1 MRDTVDNR
9 PHADSL
15 VLQPATPFLSAIQ
28 SETMSVRSDRQRELA
43 RQALKAEAQCLQALH
58 QIPAAQAI
66 LDTPQL
72 RRAQT
77 RGLMVER
84 IPDALSAAAAAARN
98 DADVRKLLTAAHLS
112 WSDAEGLRWQMVAE
126 VEGLIRQRAGKIAR
140 TSRLEIEDLVQE
152 GRLGALRAARR
163 YDPDAQ
169 NFTTYAQWWIR
180 AAMTRSVDVE
190 GRLVRLPGG
199 LVEQQ
204 RQLNR
209 IIVDI
214 VASGETVTDERL
226 SKLSGI
232 EPERVALIRSQ
243 SRPVSL
249 DVSPGSGDSGDEGV
263 PLGMMIADELTPD
276 PEQEAITAAMMAQV
290 EELLDSLPPRTRE
303 AVVLYYGLGDEPPL
317 TLSALGKRMSLSRE
331 RVRQIINQAVQTI
344 RPRLGVSVRPPTH
357 TQRRP
362 PRRPIMT
369 TRPNFIASKRHRRP
383 TIQERLEALLQ
394 EPEDTEE
401 TER

>member
-1 MRDTVDNR
+1 
-9 PHADSL
+9 
-15 VLQPATPFLSAIQ
+15 
-28 SETMSVRSDRQRELA
+28 MSQRSDRQRELA
-43 RQALKAEAQCLQALH
+43 RQALTAEAQCLQALNH
-58 QIPAAQAI
+58 IPAAQSI

-84 IPDALSAAAAAARN
+84 IPDALAAAEVAARS
-98 DADVRKLLTAAHLS
+98 DASLRKHLYTARAA
-112 WSDAEGLRWQMVAE
+112 WSDAEGLRWQMVGE

-214 VASGETVTDERL
+214 VASGEDVTDERL

-232 EPERVALIRSQ
+232 ELERVALIRSQ

-249 DVSPGSGDSGDEGV
+249 DVSPGTAEAGEEGV
-263 PLGMMIADELTPD
+263 PLGMMLADEHTPD
-276 PEQEAITAAMMAQV
+276 PEQEAITAAMMA
-290 EELLDSLPPRTRE
+290 
-303 AVVLYYGLGDEPPL
+303 
-317 TLSALGKRMSLSRE
+317 SA
-331 RVRQIINQAVQTI
+331 
-344 RPRLGVSVRPPTH
+344 
-357 TQRRP
+357 
-362 PRRPIMT
+362 
-369 TRPNFIASKRHRRP
+369 
-383 TIQERLEALLQ
+383 
-394 EPEDTEE
+394 
-401 TER
+401 

>member
-1 MRDTVDNR
+1 
-9 PHADSL
+9 
-15 VLQPATPFLSAIQ
+15 
-28 SETMSVRSDRQRELA
+28 MSVRSDRQRELA
-43 RQALKAEAQCLQALH
+43 RQALKAEAQCLQALNH
-58 QIPAAQAI
+58 IPAAQSI

-84 IPDALSAAAAAARN
+84 IPDALAAAEVFARDDASLRKHLNLARAA
-98 DADVRKLLTAAHLS
+98 
-112 WSDAEGLRWQMVAE
+112 WSDAEGLRWQMVGE

-199 LVEQQ
+199 LVEQK

-226 SKLSGI
+226 SQLSGI
-232 EPERVALIRSQ
+232 EPERVKLIRSQ

-249 DVSPGSGDSGDEGV
+249 DVSPGSSDSGDEGV
-263 PLGMMIADELTPD
+263 PLGMMLADEHTPD

-290 EELLDSLPPRTRE
+290 EELLAGLPPRTRE
-303 AVVLYYGLGDEPPL
+303 AVMLYYGLGDEPPL
-317 TLSALGKRMSLSRE
+317 TLSALGKRMNLSRE

-344 RPRLGVSVRPPTH
+344 RPRLGVSVRPPSRTYRPPPRPSVPSRKPRRIIKPVR
-357 TQRRP
+357 QRRL
-362 PRRPIMT
+362 
-369 TRPNFIASKRHRRP
+369 
-383 TIQERLEALLQ
+383 TIQERLAALLQ

>member
-1 MRDTVDNR
+1 
-9 PHADSL
+9 
-15 VLQPATPFLSAIQ
+15 
-28 SETMSVRSDRQRELA
+28 MSVRSDRQRELA
-43 RQALKAEAQCLQALH
+43 RQALKAEAQCLQALNH
-58 QIPAAQAI
+58 IPAAQSI

-84 IPDALSAAAAAARN
+84 IPDALAAAEVFARDDASLRKHLNLARAA
-98 DADVRKLLTAAHLS
+98 
-112 WSDAEGLRWQMVAE
+112 WSDAEGLRWQMVGE

-226 SKLSGI
+226 SQLSGI
-232 EPERVALIRSQ
+232 EPERVKLIRSQ

-249 DVSPGSGDSGDEGV
+249 DVSPGSSDSGDEGV
-263 PLGMMIADELTPD
+263 PLGMMLADEHTPD

-290 EELLDSLPPRTRE
+290 EELLAGLPPRTRE
-303 AVVLYYGLGDEPPL
+303 AVMLYYGLGDEPPL
-317 TLSALGKRMSLSRE
+317 TLSALGKRMNLSRE

-344 RPRLGVSVRPPTH
+344 RPRLGVSVRPPSRTYRPPPRPSVPSRKPRRIIKPVR
-357 TQRRP
+357 QRRL
-362 PRRPIMT
+362 
-369 TRPNFIASKRHRRP
+369 
-383 TIQERLEALLQ
+383 TIQERLAALLQ

>member
-1 MRDTVDNR
+1 
-9 PHADSL
+9 
-15 VLQPATPFLSAIQ
+15 
-28 SETMSVRSDRQRELA
+28 MSQRSDRQRELA
-43 RQALKAEAQCLQALH
+43 RQALKAEAQCLQALNH
-58 QIPAAQAI
+58 IPSAQSI

-84 IPDALSAAAAAARN
+84 IPDALAVAEVAVRSDPSLRTYLVTAR
-98 DADVRKLLTAAHLS
+98 AS
-112 WSDAEGLRWQMVAE
+112 WSDAEGLRWQMVGE

-163 YDPDAQ
+163 YDPEAQ

-214 VASGETVTDERL
+214 VASGESVTDERL

-232 EPERVALIRSQ
+232 DPERVALIRAQ

-249 DVSPGSGDSGDEGV
+249 DVSPGGSDSGDEGV
-263 PLGMMIADELTPD
+263 PLGMMLADEHTPD

-290 EELLDSLPPRTRE
+290 EDLLDGLPPRTRE

-344 RPRLGVSVRPPTH
+344 RPRLGVSIRPPSRSTY
-357 TQRRP
+357 RRP
-362 PRRPIMT
+362 PRPAPSRAPVRPPKPSRT
-369 TRPNFIASKRHRRP
+369 TRHRRP
-383 TIQERLEALLQ
+383 TIQERLDALLQ

>member
-1 MRDTVDNR
+1 
-9 PHADSL
+9 
-15 VLQPATPFLSAIQ
+15 
-28 SETMSVRSDRQRELA
+28 MSQRSDRQRELA
-43 RQALKAEAQCLQALH
+43 RQALKAEAQCLQALNH
-58 QIPAAQAI
+58 IPSAQSI

-84 IPDALSAAAAAARN
+84 IPDALAVAEVAVRSDPSLRTYLVTAR
-98 DADVRKLLTAAHLS
+98 AS
-112 WSDAEGLRWQMVAE
+112 WSDAEGLRWQMVGE

-163 YDPDAQ
+163 YDPEAQ

-214 VASGETVTDERL
+214 VASGESVTDERL

-232 EPERVALIRSQ
+232 HKLLKDHLEQIAHRLRVVHAAHDRSARGLRRDDGSAFCRRLRRLRWRWLLLVRAER
-243 SRPVSL
+243 
-249 DVSPGSGDSGDEGV
+249 
-263 PLGMMIADELTPD
+263 
-276 PEQEAITAAMMAQV
+276 
-290 EELLDSLPPRTRE
+290 
-303 AVVLYYGLGDEPPL
+303 
-317 TLSALGKRMSLSRE
+317 
-331 RVRQIINQAVQTI
+331 
-344 RPRLGVSVRPPTH
+344 
-357 TQRRP
+357 
-362 PRRPIMT
+362 
-369 TRPNFIASKRHRRP
+369 RHRGCFV
-383 TIQERLEALLQ
+383 E
-394 EPEDTEE
+394 
-401 TER
+401 

>member
-1 MRDTVDNR
+1 M
-9 PHADSL
+9 
-15 VLQPATPFLSAIQ
+15 
-28 SETMSVRSDRQRELA
+28 SERSDRQRELA
-43 RQALKAEAQCLQALH
+43 RQALKAEAICLQALNH
-58 QIPAAQAI
+58 IPTAQSI

-84 IPDALSAAAAAARN
+84 IPDALAVAEVAVRSDPSLKTHLSTAR
-98 DADVRKLLTAAHLS
+98 TS
-112 WSDAEGLRWQMVAE
+112 WSDAEGLRWQMVGE

-214 VASGETVTDERL
+214 VASGESVTNERL

-232 EPERVALIRSQ
+232 DVNRVALIRAQ

-249 DVSPGSGDSGDEGV
+249 DVSMGGSDSEEGV
-263 PLGMMIADELTPD
+263 PLGMMLADEHTPD

-290 EELLDSLPPRTRE
+290 EELLTGLPPRTRE

-344 RPRLGVSVRPPTH
+344 RPRLGVSVRPPNRPYRPTP
-357 TQRRP
+357 RPAPSRAPVRP
-362 PRRPIMT
+362 PKPSRP
-369 TRPNFIASKRHRRP
+369 TRQRRP
-383 TIQERLEALLQ
+383 TIQERLDALLQ

-401 TER
+401 AER

>member
-1 MRDTVDNR
+1 
-9 PHADSL
+9 
-15 VLQPATPFLSAIQ
+15 
-28 SETMSVRSDRQRELA
+28 MSQRSDRQRELA
-43 RQALKAEAQCLQALH
+43 RRALKAEAKCLQALNH
-58 QIPAAQAI
+58 IPTAQSI

-84 IPDALSAAAAAARN
+84 IPDALAVAEVAVRSDDSLRQYLSTAR
-98 DADVRKLLTAAHLS
+98 AS
-112 WSDAEGLRWQMVAE
+112 WSDAEGLRWQMVGE

-214 VASGETVTDERL
+214 VASGERVTDERL
-226 SKLSGI
+226 SQLSGI
-232 EPERVALIRSQ
+232 EQDRVALIRSQ

-249 DVSPGSGDSGDEGV
+249 DVSPGNSDSGDEGV
-263 PLGMMIADELTPD
+263 PLGMMLADEHTPD

-290 EELLDSLPPRTRE
+290 EELLDALPPRTRE

-317 TLSALGKRMSLSRE
+317 TLSALGKRMNLSRE

-344 RPRLGVSVRPPTH
+344 RPRLGVSVRPPRRTYR
-357 TQRRP
+357 QPPRP
-362 PRRPIMT
+362 PKPTRVPRLSRP
-369 TRPNFIASKRHRRP
+369 TRQRRP
-383 TIQERLEALLQ
+383 TIQERLTALLQ

>member
-1 MRDTVDNR
+1 M
-9 PHADSL
+9 
-15 VLQPATPFLSAIQ
+15 
-28 SETMSVRSDRQRELA
+28 SERSDRQRELA
-43 RQALKAEAQCLQALH
+43 RQALKAEAMCLQALNH
-58 QIPAAQAI
+58 IPTAQSI

-84 IPDALSAAAAAARN
+84 IPDALAVAEVAVRSDPSLRTYLSTAR
-98 DADVRKLLTAAHLS
+98 TS
-112 WSDAEGLRWQMVAE
+112 WSDAEGLRWQMVGE

-214 VASGETVTDERL
+214 IASGESVTNERL

-232 EPERVALIRSQ
+232 ELNRVALIRAQ

-249 DVSPGSGDSGDEGV
+249 DVSLGGSDSDEGV
-263 PLGMMIADELTPD
+263 PLGMMLADEHTPD

-290 EELLDSLPPRTRE
+290 EELLAGLPPRTRE

-344 RPRLGVSVRPPTH
+344 RPRLGVSVRPPSRTY
-357 TQRRP
+357 RP
-362 PRRPIMT
+362 PPRPAPSRAPVRAPKPSRT
-369 TRPNFIASKRHRRP
+369 TRQRRP
-383 TIQERLEALLQ
+383 TIQERLDALLQ

>member
-1 MRDTVDNR
+1 
-9 PHADSL
+9 
-15 VLQPATPFLSAIQ
+15 
-28 SETMSVRSDRQRELA
+28 MSVRSDRQRELA
-43 RQALKAEAQCLQALH
+43 RQALKAEAQCLQALDH
-58 QIPAAQAI
+58 IPSAQSI

-84 IPDALSAAAAAARN
+84 IPDALAAAEVAVRSTPALRKHLNTARAA
-98 DADVRKLLTAAHLS
+98 
-112 WSDAEGLRWQMVAE
+112 WSDAEGLRWQMVGE

-214 VASGETVTDERL
+214 VASGESVTNERL

-232 EPERVALIRSQ
+232 DMDRIALIRSQ

-249 DVSPGSGDSGDEGV
+249 DVSPGSGDGDEGV
-263 PLGMMIADELTPD
+263 PLGMMLADEHTPD

-290 EELLDSLPPRTRE
+290 EDLLDALPPRTRE

-317 TLSALGKRMSLSRE
+317 TLSALGKRMNLSRE
-331 RVRQIINQAVQTI
+331 RVRQIINQAVQAI
-344 RPRLGVSVRPPTH
+344 RPRLGVSVRPPSRTYRPPPRP
-357 TQRRP
+357 TAPTAPTRRLPSRTPVRQRRL
-362 PRRPIMT
+362 
-369 TRPNFIASKRHRRP
+369 
-383 TIQERLEALLQ
+383 TIQERLAALLQ